1 MSEIAVPRTQSAARF
16 TAIAAAIG
24 IATAIALRLAILFR
38 FRIDSDETQHLHVV
52 WGWSHGLVQYRDLF
66 DNHMPL
72 FQLLSVPL
80 LRFAGE
86 RPEALIAGRLAML
99 PLFAL
104 IVLLTYRIAARLYPP
119 RIALF
124 ATVLGCSAPVFFLCS
139 VEFRPDVL
147 WAVFW
152 LASIAIFIG
161 GERTPLRCA
170 ASGFMLGL
178 AASVSAKSAMLALS
192 LAVAAIATSKRF
204 SLKHTLAF
212 IAAALLPLAAIAA
225 FFARIGAWDDFVHG
239 TLGHNLVSHEHPHR
253 ILFLIPSIALIALG
267 VRHIR
272 SRSPVE
278 RRPPSGAGRLGNAD
292 MDDLRAR
299 RLFVFLAASVYGAV
313 LISLWPIIEREHWL
327 PFYPAAAA
335 GIIPLLLRPRW
346 QRIAIAVLAVEVLRI
361 VLTAAP
367 WKDEVTPTTQMIAQT
382 MRLTRP
388 DERVVDLKGD
398 LVFRRRASRFVFEK
412 ITKKAIALGR
422 LPDTIADDVKRT
434 HAMVAV
440 PDDASFPRL
449 GRAFLLRNFVQAGSV
464 RVAGMLVNRTFR
476 IELPGEYSIVSARG
490 PFRGA
495 LDGATYTAPRFLAE
509 GTHTIAPATAGP
521 YAVIWSRAAAIGLTP
536 FR

>member
-16 TAIAAAIG
+16 NAIAAAIG
-24 IATAIALRLAILFR
+24 IATAIALRVAILFR

-124 ATVLGCSAPVFFLCS
+124 ATILGSCTPVFFLCS
-139 VEFRPDVL
+139 IEFRPDVL

-161 GERTPLRCA
+161 GERTTLRCA

-178 AASVSAKSAMLALS
+178 AASVSAKSAMLAFS
-192 LAVAAIATSKRF
+192 LAVAAIATSKQF
-204 SLKHTLAF
+204 SLKRTLAF
-212 IAAALLPLAAIAA
+212 IGAALLPLAAIAA

-239 TLGHNLVSHEHPHR
+239 TLGHNLGPHEHPHR
-253 ILFLIPSIALIALG
+253 ILFLIPSIALIVIGA
-267 VRHIR
+267 R
-272 SRSPVE
+272 SVPHDEMRS
-278 RRPPSGAGRLGNAD
+278 
-292 MDDLRAR
+292 R

-346 QRIAIAVLAVEVLRI
+346 QRIAIAALAIEVLRI
-361 VLTAAP
+361 VITAAP

-398 LVFRRRASRFVFEK
+398 LVFRRRASRAVFEK

-440 PDDASFPRL
+440 PDDASFPIQ
-449 GRAFLLRNFVQAGSV
+449 GRAFLNRNFIQVGSV
-464 RVAGMLVNRTFR
+464 RVAGMIVNRTFR
-476 IELPGEYSIVSARG
+476 IELPGEYSVVSARG
-490 PFRGA
+490 
-495 LDGATYTAPRFLAE
+495 TVSAPHFLGE
-509 GTHTIAPATAGP
+509 GTHTIAPAGAGP